1 MHTEARRGRRGALL
15 LGECAFSRK
24 SLEKQPEEN
33 MSRARPKIFLV
44 IPLVAAVGG
53 ALLIARLF
61 IISPRRAGERRDDEI
76 TAAPEAPSAEPQGLG
91 RVKLAITVP
100 SDSELTSVSYAVVN
114 AGQIVVARGN
124 ASVEKQTGLVSPPAI
139 VLPGGKGYT
148 LSVVGNSTVGGVR
161 RATYLGSGAFDV
173 ASDRDTPVSFTPNA
187 GIDRAAGESAGAALP
202 AGAAVAPVDN
212 ATACQSCELSSSQG
226 VCASENIT
234 ATSNTDPRTGDQTGV
249 GWGCGT
255 LADPKARSACLSLL
269 HCLNVNGCGHPG
281 ESPVTGCYCGA
292 APAEDCMGGQGI
304 TGACIAEYQA
314 AAVASPGGPA
324 SGAGGGQLS
333 QFIATVSG
341 DPTTPVGLANNI
353 KHCALETSCD
363 ACQTL

>member
-1 MHTEARRGRRGALL
+1 
-15 LGECAFSRK
+15 
-24 SLEKQPEEN
+24 

-44 IPLVAAVGG
+44 IPLIAALGG
-53 ALLIARLF
+53 ALLIASLIVR
-61 IISPRRAGERRDDEI
+61 SPRRAAESRDEI
-76 TAAPEAPSAEPQGLG
+76 TAAAEAPNAEPQAPG

-100 SDSELTSVSYAVVN
+100 SGSELTSVSYAVVS

-124 ASVEKQTGLVSPPAI
+124 APVEKQAGIGSPPAI
-139 VLPGGKGYT
+139 VLLSGKGYT
-148 LSVVGNSTVGGVR
+148 LSVVGNATVAGVH

-173 ASDRDTPVSFTPNA
+173 ASGHDTPVSFTPNA
-187 GIDRAAGESAGAALP
+187 GITSAEGESAGAAVP
-202 AGAAVAPVDN
+202 AGAAAAVDN

-234 ATSNTDPRTGDQTGV
+234 ATSNTDPQTGDQTGV

-255 LADPKARSACLSLL
+255 FAEPKARSACLALL
-269 HCLNVNGCGHPG
+269 HCLNINECGHPG
-281 ESPVTGCYCGA
+281 ENPVTGCYCGT

-304 TGACIAEYQA
+304 TGACVAEYQA
-314 AAVASPGGPA
+314 AAIASPGGPA
-324 SGAGGGQLS
+324 SGAGSGQLS
-333 QFIATVSG
+333 QFIATASG

-353 KHCALETSCD
+353 RHCATETNCD

>member
-1 MHTEARRGRRGALL
+1 M
-15 LGECAFSRK
+15 
-24 SLEKQPEEN
+24 N
-33 MSRARPKIFLV
+33 RARPKIFVV
-44 IPLVAAVGG
+44 IPLVVLVGG
-53 ALLIARLF
+53 ALLIARHF
-61 IISPRRAGERRDDEI
+61 ITSPHRVADAEKSSDES
-76 TAAPEAPSAEPQGLG
+76 AAAAEAPSAQPQGLG
-91 RVKLAITVP
+91 RAKLAIGVP

-114 AGQIVVARGN
+114 AGHIVVARGN
-124 ASVEKQTGLVSPPAI
+124 APVEKQTAIAAPPPI

-148 LSVVGNSTVGGVR
+148 LSVVANSTVDGVK

-173 ASDRDTPVSFTPNA
+173 APGHDTPVSFAPNA
-187 GIDRAAGESAGAALP
+187 GVDHATGESAGAVVP
-202 AGAAVAPVDN
+202 AGAGAPVDN

-226 VCASENIT
+226 ICASENIT

-255 LADPKARSACLSLL
+255 LADPKARSACLALL

-281 ESPVTGCYCGA
+281 ENPVTGCYCGA
-292 APAEDCMGGQGI
+292 APAEDCLGGQGI
-304 TGACIAEYQA
+304 TGACVAEYQA

-324 SGAGGGQLS
+324 PGAGGGPLS
-333 QFIATVSG
+333 QFVATASG

-353 KHCALETSCD
+353 KHCATETSCD

>member
-1 MHTEARRGRRGALL
+1 
-15 LGECAFSRK
+15 
-24 SLEKQPEEN
+24 
-33 MSRARPKIFLV
+33 MSRARLNIFVV

-53 ALLIARLF
+53 ALIVARLF
-61 IISPRRAGERRDDEI
+61 IRSPRHAAEGRSDESAGVVR
-76 TAAPEAPSAEPQGLG
+76 APSAEPEGLG
-91 RVKLAITVP
+91 RVKLAIVVP
-100 SDSELTSVSYAVVN
+100 SDAALTSVSYSVVSS
-114 AGQIVVARGN
+114 GQIVVARGN
-124 ASVEKQTGLVSPPAI
+124 APVEKRTGIVAPPAL

-148 LSVVGNSTVGGVR
+148 LSVVGNSTVGGVK

-173 ASDRDTPVSFTPNA
+173 ASGHDTPVSFAPNA
-187 GIDRAAGESAGAALP
+187 GVDRTTGESAAAALP
-202 AGAAVAPVDN
+202 VGATAPVDS

-234 ATSNTDPRTGDQTGV
+234 ATSNTDPQTGDQTGV

-255 LADPKARSACLSLL
+255 LADPKARAACLALL

-281 ESPVTGCYCGA
+281 ENPVAGCYCGA
-292 APAEDCMGGQGI
+292 APAEACIGGQGI
-304 TGACIAEYQA
+304 TGACITEYQA
-314 AAVASPGGPA
+314 AAVASAGGPV

-333 QFIATVSG
+333 QFIATASG

-353 KHCALETSCD
+353 KHCAMETNCD